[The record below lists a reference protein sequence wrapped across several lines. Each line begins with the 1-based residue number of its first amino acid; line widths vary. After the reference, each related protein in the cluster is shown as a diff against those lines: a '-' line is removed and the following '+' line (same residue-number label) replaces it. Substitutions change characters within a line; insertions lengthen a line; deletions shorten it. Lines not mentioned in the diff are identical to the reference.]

1 MSFSC
6 ESCGYQNNELQSGAA
21 VNTEGVKITLKVT
34 SPADLN
40 RRLVKSD
47 YTSIKIEELDF
58 EIPPKSQKGEVTT
71 VEGVIQRSI
80 LGLEQDQVVR
90 RIQHPEV
97 AAQIDAFI
105 VKLKD
110 LIDFKAPFTII
121 FNDISGNTF
130 IENPQAP
137 QSDSNSN
144 IKFFK
149 RSKDEEHELGVF
161 TREEVEIRFL

>member
-1 MSFSC
+1 MC
-6 ESCGYQNNELQSGAA
+6 ESCGYQNNEIQSGAA

-47 YTSIKIEELDF
+47 YTSINIEELDF

-80 LGLEQDQVVR
+80 RGLEQDQVVR

-97 AAQIDAFI
+97 ANQIDEFI
-105 VKLKD
+105 QKLRD
-110 LIDFKAPFTII
+110 LIEFKAPFTVT
-121 FNDISGNTF
+121 FNDISGNSF

-137 QSDSNSN
+137 HSDPNCST
-144 IKFFK
+144 KFFK
-149 RSKDEEHELGVF
+149 RSKDQDHELGVF
-161 TREEVEIRFL
+161 TREEVITLFF